1 MATSAARI
9 RSLYRRHHQAH
20 EAVYHFSA
28 CSPAG
33 AAVNLLSAK
42 IPRHGPK
49 HVCRRTLPRCPPSGD
64 GTGRSRLAFSILRH
78 FSISTKGD

>member
-9 RSLYRRHHQAH
+9 RSLYRRHHQAQ

-33 AAVNLLSAK
+33 AAAVESLPSSIGTAPSLSADE
-42 IPRHGPK
+42 RFRAAL
-49 HVCRRTLPRCPPSGD
+49 RRE
-64 GTGRSRLAFSILRH
+64 LAKAGL
-78 FSISTKGD
+78 T